1 MSLVASAFDATG
13 QFYASV
19 SVSLDSHVLRVQS
32 SRDMADNLSNVYPF
46 EKGVKVRALSWIQAP
61 SEASTCVKNRRVD
74 ASLEDQLIAVC
85 LENGAVHIY
94 SPSRN
99 EIVHKLATS
108 NHITTSDFHH
118 NAHSNVAYSC
128 DIQGNLYEFNLRDW
142 QLSKTHRPLSEETT
156 LTRLATTAYNG
167 QPHLILCSH
176 STYLVNADDNFA
188 VVKTLP
194 GHVSPIHTV
203 LNYGDD
209 IVFTAAQGD
218 RFINAISISKATTVG
233 VLVAEEP
240 VLSIAMADNGFGMT
254 ILAATTESGAV
265 EIFNSPLKKQEKTAE
280 SASSPYKRKKKP
292 VNTQKSVAKITVAR
306 PASEV
311 AENLPIQGI
320 SLGPKHLTLTWLED
334 SSVPFFDALD
344 WWVLAEDGSKIYK
357 IVEDV
362 KLEKPKPNLKVS
374 QFSKKGHD
382 IAAPKTYNESN
393 AVISSGDNL
402 RDLETA
408 EDDDED
414 EISLAERLRAIQTN
428 GHANAAEKTGKASTG
443 TLTTVLSQALKSND
457 HSLLESVLNNKDE
470 TVIRNTILKLDTIYV
485 GPLLDRLAEKIARN
499 TNRQTNLAYWVK
511 HILIFHGG
519 SLQNSAS
526 LNLLATTMKRKAG
539 NLDRLLELR
548 GRLSMMTDRFEL
560 KRELV
565 GLETR
570 DDNEED
576 ADVEYIEELDD
587 AGLLSSEEEDEEE
600 DEEEEE
606 EQEEQENAD
615 GAVPGDDFS
624 DDQNSDLEVESNGRK
639 IDLSDSEES
648 S

>member
-13 QFYASV
+13 QYYASV
-19 SVSLDSHVLRVQS
+19 SVSLDSHTLRVQS
-32 SRDMADNLSNVYPF
+32 SKDMADNFSNVYPF
-46 EKGVKVRALSWIQAP
+46 EKGVKIRALTWIQTL
-61 SEASTCVKNRRVD
+61 SEASTNVKKRRVD
-74 ASLEDQLIAVC
+74 ASLEDQLIALC

-99 EIVHKLATS
+99 ELVHKLATP
-108 NHITTSDFHH
+108 NHITVSDFHH
-118 NAHSNVAYSC
+118 NAHSNVAYCC
-128 DIQGNLYEFNLRDW
+128 DIQGNLYEFNLKTW
-142 QLSKTHRPLSEETT
+142 ELSKTHRPLSEETT
-156 LTRLATTAYNG
+156 LTRLATVVYND
-167 QPHLILCSH
+167 QPHLVLCSH
-176 STYLVNADDNFA
+176 STYLVNSADNFA

-194 GHVSPIHTV
+194 GHVSPIQTV

-209 IVFTAAQGD
+209 IIFTAAQGD
-218 RFINAISISKATTVG
+218 RFINAISVSKGTTVG

-240 VLSIAMADNGFGMT
+240 VISIAIADNGFDMT

-265 EIFNSPLKKQEKTAE
+265 EIFNSPLQEQKKTVE
-280 SASSPYKRKKKP
+280 SASSPYKRKKKS
-292 VNTQKSVAKITVAR
+292 VNTHKSDAKITVAR

-320 SLGPKHLTLTWLED
+320 FSGPKHLTLSWLED
-334 SSVPFFDALD
+334 SSVPFFNALD
-344 WWVLAEDGSKIYK
+344 WWVLAEDGTKIYK
-357 IVEDV
+357 LVGDF
-362 KLEKPKPNLKVS
+362 KLEKPKPNLKFS
-374 QFSKKGHD
+374 QFSKNGHD

-393 AVISSGDNL
+393 AVVSSGDNF

-408 EDDDED
+408 EEDDED

-428 GHANAAEKTGKASTG
+428 GHGNSTEKSGRASTG

-470 TVIRNTILKLDTIYV
+470 SVIRNTILKLDSIYV

-499 TNRQTNLAYWVK
+499 TNRQTNLAYWIK

-519 SLQNSAS
+519 SLQNSPS

-548 GRLSMMTDRFEL
+548 GKLSMMTDRFEL

-570 DDNEED
+570 DDDEEE

-587 AGLLSSEEEDEEE
+587 AGLLSSDEDEEDEE
-600 DEEEEE
+600 D
-606 EQEEQENAD
+606 EQE
-615 GAVPGDDFS
+615 GDDVDGTVLSEDAS
-624 DDQNSDLEVESNGRK
+624 DDQHSDLEVESNGRK
-639 IDLSDSEES
+639 IDLSDPEES